1 MTQFSAKRKTLGQG
15 LSALLDSDHSSHG
28 PLTNEISYFNPT
40 QIHVGKYQ
48 PRKHMDDNALEELAV
63 SIQKQGILHPLL
75 ARYGDEGE
83 IELIAGERRLRAAQ
97 KVGLKEVPCRIL
109 DISSQEALEISLL
122 ENVQRADLSPME
134 EARGYDKLIQD
145 LGYTQ
150 EMLSEKLGKSRTH
163 LTNILRLL
171 KLPESIQNLID
182 LGKLSPGH
190 GRALLGL
197 ENMEELAR
205 KAVSEGW
212 SVRYMEQLARAQK
225 EEVAPT
231 SPLMPTLSPPN
242 QEGDALAR
250 QLHEMTG
257 LDIGV
262 RLKRR
267 GGVIS
272 LRFHSPRDL
281 DDILQKLTSAFA
293 KQSDS
298 V

>member
-15 LSALLDSDHSSHG
+15 LSALLDHDNESQA
-28 PLTNEISYFNPT
+28 PLTNEISYFNPA
-40 QIHVGKYQ
+40 QIQTGKYQ
-48 PRKHMDDNALEELAV
+48 PRAHMDGCALDELAT
-63 SIQKQGILHPLL
+63 SIRKQGVLHPLL
-75 ARYGDEGE
+75 VRYGDDGA
-83 IELIAGERRLRAAQ
+83 IELIAGERRLRASQ
-97 KVGLKEVPCRIL
+97 RVGLKEVPCRLL
-109 DISSQEALEISLL
+109 DISTQEALEISLL

-163 LTNILRLL
+163 LTNTLRLL
-171 KLPESIQNLID
+171 KLPESIQKMVD
-182 LGKLSPGH
+182 GGKLSPGH

-197 ENMEELAR
+197 ENAEELAR
-205 KAVSEGW
+205 KTAAEGW
-212 SVRYMEQLARAQK
+212 SVRHLEGLARAQK
-225 EEVAPT
+225 EDASPA
-231 SPLMPTLSPPN
+231 SPLMPTLPPPN

-272 LRFHSPRDL
+272 LRFNSPKDL
-281 DDILQKLTSAFA
+281 DDILQKLTTAFTKPPEGA
-293 KQSDS
+293 
-298 V
+298 